1 MQCAATTCTK
11 TKRTMKRMTKI
22 LLCGCF
28 GKMGRVIA
36 DVVSRR
42 EDVVIAA
49 GVDVSDKEADFPTWH
64 TPAEVTE
71 PVDAIIDFSH
81 PSALEGILDFAL
93 KNRVPAV
100 LATTGYTDAQ
110 IAQIKA
116 ASASIPVF
124 FSFNMSLGIN
134 LLVELSKR
142 TASILGDSFDIEIVE
157 AHHNQKIDAPS
168 GTAVMLADGI
178 NEALDS
184 PCSLVYDRHDRRKK
198 REKKE
203 IGMHAIRGGTIVG
216 EHQVIFAGR
225 DEIITLSHSARSKE
239 VFAVGAVSAAVFM
252 HGKAPGLYNMKDLI
266 AAS

>member
-1 MQCAATTCTK
+1 
-11 TKRTMKRMTKI
+11 MTKI
-22 LLCGCF
+22 LLSGCF

-42 EDVVIAA
+42 EDAVISA
-49 GVDVSDKEADFPTWH
+49 GVDLSDGSADFPTYH
-64 TPAEVTE
+64 TLDEVTE

-81 PSALEGILDFAL
+81 PSALEGLLAFARE
-93 KNRVPAV
+93 KRVPAV
-100 LATTGYTDAQ
+100 LATTGYSDAQ
-110 IAQIKA
+110 IEKIKA
-116 ASASIPVF
+116 ASGETPLF

-134 LLVELSKR
+134 LLVELSKK
-142 TASILGDSFDIEIVE
+142 AVSILGDGFDIEIVE

-178 NEALDS
+178 NEALGE
-184 PCSLVYDRHDRRKK
+184 PYSLIYDRHDRRKK

-252 HGKAPGLYNMKDLI
+252 HGKPSGLYNMKDLI
-266 AAS
+266 AE